1 VLTSRPNRSPGFP
14 VRRVAVWQA
23 MATLGLAVVAGAWS
37 GWHGALSAILGGIV
51 NISAGAVFAVL
62 LALNPSATATG
73 TVRTMLRAEAG
84 KITVIV
90 LQLWLVLT
98 NYRDVVH
105 AAFFSAFVV
114 TVLVSQAAILVQD

>member
-1 VLTSRPNRSPGFP
+1 
-14 VRRVAVWQA
+14 
-23 MATLGLAVVAGAWS
+23 MATLALAAIAGIWA
-37 GWHGALSAILGGIV
+37 GWHGALSAVLGGVV
-51 NISAGAVFAVL
+51 NIAAGAVFAFL
-62 LALNPSATATG
+62 IALNPSTTATG

-98 NYRDVVH
+98 TYHDVVH

>member
-1 VLTSRPNRSPGFP
+1 
-14 VRRVAVWQA
+14 
-23 MATLGLAVVAGAWS
+23 MATLALAVVAGVWA
-37 GWHGALSAILGGIV
+37 GFHGALSAVLGGVV
-51 NISAGAVFAVL
+51 NIAAGAVFAVL
-62 LALNPSATATG
+62 IALNPSATATG

-90 LQLWLVLT
+90 LQLWLVLS

>member
-1 VLTSRPNRSPGFP
+1 MLI
-14 VRRVAVWQA
+14 
-23 MATLGLAVVAGAWS
+23 
-37 GWHGALSAILGGIV
+37 AI
-51 NISAGAVFAVL
+51 NAQ
-62 LALNPSATATG
+62 PTAAA

-84 KITVIV
+84 KIIAIV

-98 NYRDVVH
+98 TYGEVVH